1 MTQQKQIED
10 IDELVLPDFSIRESL
25 GFKFVYKEAI
35 DPEYAS
41 NLIESLKEEKW
52 RYIIVKR
59 KNMLVI
65 IIEIM

>member
-41 NLIESLKEEKW
+41 NLIESLKEEK
-52 RYIIVKR
+52 
-59 KNMLVI
+59 
-65 IIEIM
+65 